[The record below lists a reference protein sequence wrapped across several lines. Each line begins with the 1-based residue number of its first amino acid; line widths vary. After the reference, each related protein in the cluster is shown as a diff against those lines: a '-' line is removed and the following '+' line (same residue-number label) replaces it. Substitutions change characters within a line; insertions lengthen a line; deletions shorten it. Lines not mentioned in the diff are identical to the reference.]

1 MTKNVFAGT
10 WEIAAENGM
19 NKSIAR
25 FPDVCMSP
33 PSPPAGPIPIPYPDT
48 SFSNN
53 LKSGSSTVKIGGK
66 GAALAQK
73 SYYKAGAGRRGGH
86 AHLWLQCHYASD
98 HWQDLLPGGAWT

>member
-53 LKSGSSTVKIGGK
+53 LKSGSSTVKIGGN
-66 GAALAQK
+66 GAALAQQ
-73 SYYKAGAGRRGGH
+73 S
-86 AHLWLQCHYASD
+86 
-98 HWQDLLPGGAWT
+98 